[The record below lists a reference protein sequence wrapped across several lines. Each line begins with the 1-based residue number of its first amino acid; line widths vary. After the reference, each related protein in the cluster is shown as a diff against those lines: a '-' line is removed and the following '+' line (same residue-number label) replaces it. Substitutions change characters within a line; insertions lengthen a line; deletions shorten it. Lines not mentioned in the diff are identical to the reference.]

1 MPPICR
7 QTWTRFSLD
16 RTQLIFLS
24 AFLLINVVLFSCAE
38 HTRPYPEGPLI
49 SPTYQ
54 TAADGQRYWGVAI
67 SLAEKGSFSVPPLWD
82 SRPEYPLARSGPL
95 TALIYSVPIRLVG
108 FEQAAYWIVLLQCA
122 FLYVIALTARVLAQP
137 FRANPSVLQGLIL
150 FNPNLIGLSH
160 VAQSD
165 LFFAGVFTLF
175 LCYLTKFL
183 LSDSVLRYSSF
194 IVLALLLGMLTMIRD
209 IGVLFSIFFP
219 FLLVAVIAL
228 SPISL
233 RLVARKLAVGVLLG
247 TLVYC
252 VVVAPWTI
260 RNYIVFG
267 HLSPTTG
274 QVQQVLH
281 YNYKKIRSVG
291 ADGPDVAHESYINAK
306 VAHALQQVGRV
317 DCTPAS
323 TETPGEDCK
332 QLLRD
337 AYLASIL
344 AEPKTRIAVA
354 ALSAAGRTLFSA
366 GILRISDYLG
376 FSEIEETALKVDS
389 SLTVSHLTTYVSRV
403 FSSGYQHITI
413 VILCLSF
420 VLLTRLSGF
429 SGLLYTLIRQSDTR
443 YLVVLHGLVIAFF
456 LLVYFAISTSR
467 FRAPLE
473 PILMLYAAV
482 GIHMLH
488 QAGQKRKAS

>member
-1 MPPICR
+1 MSFSSSLASF
-7 QTWTRFSLD
+7 RFCFS
-16 RTQLIFLS
+16 RTQLIF
-24 AFLLINVVLFSCAE
+24 AAVFLLLNIALMNHANYSQ
-38 HTRPYPEGPLI
+38 PYPGGPLV
-49 SPTYQ
+49 SPTYL

-67 SLAEKGSFSVPPLWD
+67 SLAERGSFSVPPLWD

-122 FLYVIALTARVLAQP
+122 FLYVIALTARVLAPP

-194 IVLALLLGMLTMIRD
+194 MVLALLLGMLTMIRD

-228 SPISL
+228 SPISF
-233 RLVARKLAVGVLLG
+233 RLVARKLAVGILLG

-267 HLSPTTG
+267 HLSPTAG

-291 ADGPDVAHESYINAK
+291 TDGPGVAHESYINAK
-306 VAHALQQVGRV
+306 VTHALQRVGRV
-317 DCTPAS
+317 DCA
-323 TETPGEDCK
+323 PGPKENPSEDCN
-332 QLLRD
+332 QPLRD

-344 AEPKTRIAVA
+344 AEPKTLIAVA
-354 ALSAAGRTLFSA
+354 ALSAAGRTLFSG

-376 FSEIEETALKVDS
+376 FSEIEKTALIVDS
-389 SLTVSHLTTYVSRV
+389 RLTVSHLTTYISRA
-403 FSSGYQHITI
+403 FSSGYQQITT

-429 SGLLYTLIRQSDTR
+429 SGLLYSLIRQSDKR
-443 YLVVLHGLVIAFF
+443 YLVALHGLVIAFF

-473 PILMLYAAV
+473 PILMLYTAV
-482 GIHMLH
+482 GIHMLS
-488 QAGQKRKAS
+488 GWTKKKG